1 MIARADG
8 AGLPGFDLGQGP
20 SKPSAQQWRMDA
32 LSHAIANNYLRKAAE
47 LRQEAEK
54 IDDPI
59 VIQRMLRLA
68 ERWEGRAREQSNER
82 H

>member
-1 MIARADG
+1 
-8 AGLPGFDLGQGP
+8 
-20 SKPSAQQWRMDA
+20 MDA